1 MPRTMSL
8 KQLFTAFLFMMSSVV
23 LVSQSAYESYHYKVD
38 FAKEGK
44 SHHIYWN
51 NTGFTPGDM
60 LFRKDMQLS
69 LDYLAAVP
77 NQETVYIRPH
87 WLLNLIGSRG
97 METENPEFN
106 FDRLDAALDQIVTRE
121 LKLIFEIMG
130 FPSLEWEVG
139 ENVYDDAAQEQKNQA
154 QQWDPDFT
162 KEEDY
167 LKWHAFIKALIS
179 HLAERYGTEE
189 LNTWYFECSNEPDI
203 HRHFWDRGIPS
214 LLNYWDAS
222 SEAIKAVNPEFQFG
236 GPGTARGLSD
246 EYKAVLAHCDTGMNV
261 ITGERGAV
269 LDFISVHRKEL
280 TYNMIDNEIECI
292 QYIREN
298 HPGFKDLPFWN
309 DEGDP
314 MAGWSRHYWWRP
326 HPWYGAF
333 IAQSVEAHNRLLID
347 SMGVNY
353 GVLLNDNGFLGNWYQ
368 RTALARYNNEENE
381 DHLWLFKK
389 PALSVMTM
397 LALTE
402 GTRFDVEGYASSR
415 ENVIV
420 MPTKSRNGEVVVL
433 LVNKPEFGPP
443 HNNWVN
449 NEDISLEQMILH
461 DPNGASIKLSLKNMG
476 FENPEM
482 MQVQLDAMHGYAHG
496 TWKRLGKPDTITTE
510 IYREIAANMDP
521 VVVEEGFS
529 LTGNDQDDLHLVLPP
544 SSVTMLVIRDK
555 DTQLDFPAPEITTIT
570 AYAGY
575 NGEKKNFISWQQ
587 VKGAIVRYNVYASY
601 DGGEYTR
608 VNPYPVFE
616 RGYLDVLPE
625 SVDKADYKIEV
636 IF

>member
-1 MPRTMSL
+1 MKRTGL
-8 KQLFTAFLFMMSSVV
+8 IGIFLF
-23 LVSQSAYESYHYKVD
+23 VSTALSAQQTYDSYHYQVD
-38 FAKEGK
+38 FAKDGK
-44 SHHIYWN
+44 PHHIYWN
-51 NTGFTPGDM
+51 NTGFTPGDL
-60 LFRKDMQLS
+60 LFREDMQLT
-69 LDYLAAVP
+69 LDYLTAVP
-77 NQETVYIRPH
+77 NQETTYIRPH

-97 METENPEFN
+97 LETENPEFN
-106 FDRLDAALDQIVTRE
+106 FDRLDAALDEIVDRDF
-121 LKLIFEIMG
+121 KLIFEIMG
-130 FPSLEWEVG
+130 FPALEWEVG
-139 ENVYDDAAQEQKNQA
+139 ENAYDEAAQEQKNQA

-167 LKWHAFIKALIS
+167 LKWYAFIQALIS
-179 HLAERYGTEE
+179 HLDERYGTEE
-189 LNTWYFECSNEPDI
+189 IESWYFECTNEPDI
-203 HRHFWDRGIPS
+203 HRWFWDRGIPA

-222 SEAIKAVNPEFQFG
+222 SEAIKAVNPAFQFG
-236 GPGTARGLSD
+236 GPGTAKGLSD
-246 EYKAVLAHCDTGMNV
+246 EFKAVLAHCDTGVNV
-261 ITGERGAV
+261 ITGKKGAV

-280 TYNMIDNEIECI
+280 SYKMIDNEIECI
-292 QYIREN
+292 EYIRKH
-298 HPGFKDLPFWN
+298 HPDFKDIPFWN
-309 DEGDP
+309 DEADP

-326 HPWYGAF
+326 HPWYAAF
-333 IAQSVEAHNRLLID
+333 IVRSVDAHNRLLID

-368 RTALARYNNEENE
+368 RTALARHNNEENE
-381 DHLWLFKK
+381 DNFWLFKK

-397 LALTE
+397 LALTK
-402 GTRFDVEGYASSR
+402 GTRFDVEGYASPR

-420 MPTKSRNGEVVVL
+420 MPTRSKNGEVVVL

-449 NEDISLEQMILH
+449 NENISLEQLKLH

-482 MQVQLDAMHGYAHG
+482 MQVRLDAMHGYAHG
-496 TWKRLGKPDTITTE
+496 TWKRLGKPDAITTE
-510 IYREIAANMDP
+510 TYREIAANMDP
-521 VVVEEGFS
+521 VVVEEGLS
-529 LTGNDQDDLHLVLPP
+529 LPGNEQDALHLVLPP

-555 DTQLDFPAPEITTIT
+555 DLQLDFPKPEITAVTPYT
-570 AYAGY
+570 GY

-587 VKGAIVRYNVYASY
+587 AEGAIVRYNVHASY
-601 DGGEYTR
+601 DGADYIR

-625 SVDKADYKIEV
+625 SVGQADYKIEV